1 MALSL
6 DDVKL
11 YLRVNSE
18 AEDGLIKEF
27 MCAAASMIKNQT
39 GKSWYQVEAGTLAPI
54 EDSTLFILCIKM
66 LVEHWF
72 DNRGMTAYSNATGD
86 VPYSVKDII
95 NHISLAGYFR

>member
-11 YLRVNSE
+11 YLHVDSD
-18 AEDGLIKEF
+18 AENDLIEQL
-27 MCAAASMIKNQT
+27 MDAAACLIINQT
-39 GKSWYQVEAGTLAPI
+39 GKSEYQADMDTLKPI
-54 EDSTLFILCIKM
+54 EDSTLFMLCIKM

-86 VPYSVKDII
+86 VPYSVKEII
-95 NHISLAGYFR
+95 NHISLAGYFV